1 MNKRP
6 EPVEFRQRILGW
18 FDENA
23 RDLPWRRSRDPYA
36 IWVSE
41 IMLQQTRVAA
51 VLEHYA
57 RFMERFPTIKALA
70 AASEDEVLAHWS
82 GLGYYRRARLL
93 HKAAQ
98 FVRQELGGR
107 LPETVSEL
115 RVLPGVGEYTS
126 AAIAS
131 IGWKGSGAAITSAS
145 RPQASRPWRSG

>member
-1 MNKRP
+1 M
-6 EPVEFRQRILGW
+6 
-18 FDENA
+18 
-23 RDLPWRRSRDPYA
+23 
-36 IWVSE
+36 
-41 IMLQQTRVAA
+41 
-51 VLEHYA
+51 LEHYA

-131 IGWKGSGAAITSAS
+131 IGFGEAVPCVDGNVERVLRRTRGWDEESGTPGKVRAEAARLLDAEVVTGRDA
-145 RPQASRPWRSG
+145 RRRAGMPHQGAGRR